1 MFHMLKTDWFGVSY
15 GLFVPRDDSP
25 DPVVVI
31 MKLAAEG
38 PDGSFEVNNLISLVV
53 EA

>member
-1 MFHMLKTDWFGVSY
+1 MLKTDWFGVSY

-38 PDGSFEVNNLISLVV
+38 PDDSFEVNNLISLVV

>member
-1 MFHMLKTDWFGVSY
+1 MIQMLNAEGFGVKY

-25 DPVVVI
+25 DPVIVI

-38 PDGSFEVNNLISLVV
+38 SDGSFEVNNLISLIVK
-53 EA
+53 A

>member
-1 MFHMLKTDWFGVSY
+1 MMNGEGFGVEN

-31 MKLAAEG
+31 MKLAAVC